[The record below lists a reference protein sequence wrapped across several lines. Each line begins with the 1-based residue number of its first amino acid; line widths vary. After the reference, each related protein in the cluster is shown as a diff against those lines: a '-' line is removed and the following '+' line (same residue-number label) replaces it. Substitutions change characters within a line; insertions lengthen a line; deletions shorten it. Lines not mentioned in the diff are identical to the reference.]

1 MLNIKLGGFCLFL
14 YEKVFYKNKK
24 ENKKIKKRLHDK
36 KAGIAIL
43 ISLIIISLAE
53 IIFRAA
59 ALGLEAVL
67 TTSNLGE
74 QLAVIALAI
83 TILILTAKG
92 KDRAC
97 YICYGAWAGYFIL
110 DQLFELPAMITTC
123 LTLKPAV
130 NIDILGNI
138 TLYLHTLSMIAIVA
152 IGVLLV
158 EYMTDGTIYNR
169 AFNILCIVAVI
180 VLLLTIG
187 ISAFVAIR
195 DNIPTGF
202 LIAFNNIYRI
212 TMVFL
217 FAFFAYD
224 SAKAQLKKTDLTK

>member
-1 MLNIKLGGFCLFL
+1 M
-14 YEKVFYKNKK
+14 
-24 ENKKIKKRLHDK
+24 KKRLHNK

-53 IIFRAA
+53 VIFRAVA
-59 ALGLEAVL
+59 MGLEAIL
-67 TTSNLGE
+67 TTANLGE
-74 QLAVIALAI
+74 QVAVIVLAA

-110 DQLFELPAMITTC
+110 DQLFELPGTISNLLAGSDPIMNISTSLRM
-123 LTLKPAV
+123 LTMV
-130 NIDILGNI
+130 C
-138 TLYLHTLSMIAIVA
+138 IVA

-158 EYMTDGTIYNR
+158 EYMSDGTIYNR
-169 AFNILCIVAVI
+169 AFNILCVI
-180 VLLLTIG
+180 TLLLLAGDMIISISG
-187 ISAFVAIR
+187 IFNA
-195 DNIPTGF
+195 PTEI
-202 LIAFNNIYRI
+202 LKMHTTLVLFNNMYRM

-224 SAKAQLKKTDLTK
+224 SAKAQLKKADLSE